1 MVHFELLGGV
11 LVEDEGSLLIRLL
24 LIILLLLTRRPM
36 SQAVARPL
44 VVRLLLRATASHM
57 LRWL

>member
-24 LIILLLLTRRPM
+24 LIILLLLARWPM

-44 VVRLLLRATASHM
+44 VMWLLLRATASHM

>member
-1 MVHFELLGGV
+1 MMVHLQLLGGV

-24 LIILLLLTRRPM
+24 LIILLLLARWPM

-44 VVRLLLRATASHM
+44 VVRLRATASHM